1 MKALTFVISLVALA
15 GLLASPADAAG
26 ERKAAARHSAVKHSV
41 QHSTAQQHVDATPG
55 FQGGVRKGPLYNG
68 QDYLGDDPDPSI
80 RAYLLKDMTRY
91 QGSY

>member
-1 MKALTFVISLVALA
+1 MKIVPLAVSAALLA
-15 GLLASPADAAG
+15 GLLVSPADAAG
-26 ERKAAARHSAVKHSV
+26 KHKKFV
-41 QHSTAQQHVDATPG
+41 AKHPAAQQHADATPG

>member
-1 MKALTFVISLVALA
+1 MMKPVTVVISLVALA

-26 ERKAAARHSAVKHSV
+26 QHKHK
-41 QHSTAQQHVDATPG
+41 HAAQQPAKQQQVDATPT

-68 QDYLGDDPDPSI
+68 PDYLGDDPDPGI

>member
-1 MKALTFVISLVALA
+1 MKRTMLMISFAALA
-15 GLLASPADAAG
+15 GLLASPAGATSKH
-26 ERKAAARHSAVKHSV
+26 KAAAKHSAKHSAR
-41 QHSTAQQHVDATPG
+41 HAAAQQQVDATPS

-68 QDYLGDDPDPSI
+68 QDYLGDDPDPGI